1 MGAWGTGVFQNDI
14 ALDTMFEV
22 EKNATAA
29 KVASLLSDRYE
40 DNVLL
45 GVALIDAKKNG
56 IDEKIFGGMYDY
68 ENLIS
73 DTLPDLSP
81 LIPKAVNALDGIIA
95 NKKALQNWFSKK
107 DRMRRSELYAKLRE
121 RLAS

>member
-1 MGAWGTGVFQNDI
+1 MGAWGTGVFQNDT
-14 ALDTMFEV
+14 ALDMMFEV
-22 EKNATAA
+22 EKNATTA

-68 ENLIS
+68 EKLIS

-81 LIPKAVNALDGIIA
+81 LIPKAVKALDGIIA
-95 NKKALQNWFSKK
+95 DKKALQNWFSKE
-107 DRMRRSELYAKLRE
+107 DRMRRSELYAKLME

>member
-1 MGAWGTGVFQNDI
+1 MGAWGTGVFQNDT
-14 ALDTMFEV
+14 ALDMMFEV

-29 KVASLLSDRYE
+29 KVASLLSARYE

-45 GVALIDAKKNG
+45 GIALVDAKKNG

-73 DTLPDLSP
+73 DTLPDLAS
-81 LIPKAVNALDGIIA
+81 LVPKAINALDGIIA
-95 NKKALQNWFSKK
+95 NKAALRNWFSEG
-107 DRMRRSELYAKLRE
+107 DRLKRANLYEKLKA
-121 RLAS
+121 RLTA